1 MSEAKP
7 IEQVTAMPRTAA
19 GLSAGAK
26 TPEIRTLEAELVERA
41 RGRDEA
47 ALREIMQTNNRRLYR
62 LARGILRSDSEAE
75 DVVQE
80 TYVRAFTHLDGF
92 RGEAALSSWLTRIT
106 VNEANGRLRT
116 RRPTAA
122 VEALDL
128 EPQNSARIIQFPL
141 IKPAPDPEAE
151 MSRTEIRDLLEHAVD
166 TLPETFRAVF
176 VMRDIEGM
184 SIEETAGLLALKP
197 ETVKTRLH
205 RARKL
210 MREAIAS
217 ELSGA
222 VASLFPFDGMRCVH
236 MADRVL
242 ADLRA
247 GKSAEVSP
255 SGP

>member
-1 MSEAKP
+1 MAGTRPISQVIDRTELPHLEDAALVGLAREGSEA
-7 IEQVTAMPRTAA
+7 A
-19 GLSAGAK
+19 
-26 TPEIRTLEAELVERA
+26 IRTIVRRHNQRLFRVARA
-41 RGRDEA
+41 
-47 ALREIMQTNNRRLYR
+47 
-62 LARGILRSDSEAE
+62 ILRNDTEAE
-75 DVVQE
+75 DAVQQS
-80 TYVRAFTHLDGF
+80 YVNAFTHLDGF

-222 VASLFPFDGMRCVH
+222 VSSLFPFDGVRCVH

-247 GKSAEVSP
+247 LKTA
-255 SGP
+255 